1 MARIL
6 GFFLNCGLGV
16 LIFLSVSELQQ
27 GPEAP
32 VAVLPQLHSDWAAD
46 FPERIDRVTAA
57 LSQVALPFP
66 TPTMASRGAGAIRW
80 FHRRYEITLPKPEGS
95 GKIAQWFDPAR
106 TAAPGVTLNV
116 SEETDGATVQVGVD
130 GLLTHTVALHWLPHR
145 PRAVIIIGDL
155 GSDLL
160 IARALAGIDAPVTF
174 AIKPFQPFSKE
185 VAELATLF
193 HREVLLQLE
202 PEADHRPNSP
212 PSPTPPAS
220 TDRGGLSR
228 WLAQNLAAVPHAVGI
243 SSRFQPPFAGDH
255 EHMQS
260 LLKALK
266 EKNLFVV
273 GAGDASLH
281 DTCEVAASMAVGC
294 ADNTVVLGDTDDEQ
308 VIQNEL
314 QAVVETART
323 RGDTIATGHATQ
335 ATLVTLRAA
344 IPTFAAAGVDVV
356 PASTVVRDRSLSPR

>member
-16 LIFLSVSELQQ
+16 LIFLSLSALQQ

-32 VAVLPQLHSDWAAD
+32 VAVPPQPHSDWAAD

-57 LSQVALPFP
+57 LSQVALPLP
-66 TPTMASRGAGAIRW
+66 TPTMASQGAGAMRW
-80 FHRRYEITLPKPEGS
+80 LHRRYDLTLPKPES
-95 GKIAQWFDPAR
+95 LNQITQLFDVACA
-106 TAAPGVTLNV
+106 AAPGVTLHV
-116 SEETDGATVQVGVD
+116 SEETDGAIVQVGVD
-130 GLLTHTVALHWLPHR
+130 GLLTHTVTLHWLPHR

-155 GSDLL
+155 GRDLL

-193 HREVLLQLE
+193 HLEVLLQLE
-202 PEADHRPNSP
+202 PEADHRPDNG
-212 PSPTPPAS
+212 PSPAS
-220 TDRGGLSR
+220 PTAAERGSLSR

-243 SSRFQPPFAGDH
+243 TSRFQLLLAGDH
-255 EHMQS
+255 ERRQW
-260 LLKALK
+260 LLKDTK

-273 GAGDASLH
+273 DTSDTSPR
-281 DTCEVAASMAVGC
+281 DTCEMAASMAVGC
-294 ADNTVVLGDTDDEQ
+294 ADNTVVLDDTDDEQ

-314 QAVVETART
+314 RAVVEAART

-335 ATLVTLRAA
+335 AALAALRAVVPA
-344 IPTFAAAGVDVV
+344 FAAAGVDLV